1 MDKVNSIMNI
11 MQSINYGF
19 LDKNGNNIFDNEEV
33 EYIFNS
39 AYYLLS
45 PEELL
50 EKKVGVCWDQVELER
65 KLFSEANIKIET
77 YFIFIDDKK
86 NLPSHTFLVYYTDN
100 KVYWFEHSW
109 YDEQGIHEYKSL
121 NELLNDVEIKFRKS
135 SENEVETGLDIHIYK
150 YKKPNYNITCDQFYE
165 YIYTQEEI
173 YNYKLKK
180 ASIDDLDK
188 LKYYKL
194 KTIMDFSKYLS
205 DKEMNK
211 INNYINETIS
221 TFINQ
226 YSMIVY
232 NKKNIGSVLIR
243 KIEEGNL
250 LDEIYIEKDYRNKKI
265 GSSIIENCIN
275 NSNENIYLWVYKK
288 NSKAIKLYKNFGF
301 KVIDETDSRYYME
314 YSKTI

>member
-86 NLPSHTFLVYYTDN
+86 NLPSHTFLVYYLGN

-109 YDEQGIHEYKSL
+109 YNEQGIHEYDSL
-121 NELLNDVEIKFRKS
+121 NELLNEVEIKFRKS
-135 SENEVETGLDIHIYK
+135 SENEVDSGLDIHIYK

-173 YNYKLKK
+173 YNYKLEK
-180 ASIDDLDK
+180 ASINDLDK
-188 LKYYKL
+188 LKSYKL
-194 KTIMDFSKYLS
+194 KTIIDFSKDLS
-205 DKEMNK
+205 DKEKNK
-211 INNYINETIS
+211 INNYIDKTIS
-221 TFINQ
+221 LYINQ
-226 YSMIVY
+226 YRMIVY
-232 NKKNIGSVLIR
+232 NNKIIGCVLIR

-250 LDEIYIEKDYRNKKI
+250 LDEVYIEKDYRNKKI
-265 GSSIIENCIN
+265 GSSIIKNCIN
-275 NSNENIYLWVYKK
+275 NSNENIYLWVYKE
-288 NSKAIKLYKNFGF
+288 NNKAINLYKRLGF